1 MLAQKRVKIIGV
13 CFGHQIVG
21 RALGAP
27 VARSEKGY
35 EMSVI
40 ELNLTARGKKL
51 FDGKDNLVR
60 LSNLFCLTDL
70 LHSSF
75 WGNPNVKLLGFY
87 YRV

>member
-1 MLAQKRVKIIGV
+1 MLAQKRVKLIGV
-13 CFGHQIVG
+13 CFGHQIIG

-51 FDGKDNLVR
+51 FDGKDSLVR
-60 LSNLFCLTDL
+60 PPNPL
-70 LHSSF
+70 LLDNTAEF
-75 WGNPNVKLLGFY
+75 FFLGAIQM
-87 YRV
+87 